1 MTKVMANNRSHG
13 NNNSVNAATIE
24 VMVTIAEVIAN
35 NRSHGNNDSV
45 KATLTEVISTMT
57 KVMATTAVS
66 RQH

>member
-1 MTKVMANNRSHG
+1 
-13 NNNSVNAATIE
+13 
-24 VMVTIAEVIAN
+24 MVTIAEVIAN

-57 KVMATTAVS
+57 KVMATTTVS